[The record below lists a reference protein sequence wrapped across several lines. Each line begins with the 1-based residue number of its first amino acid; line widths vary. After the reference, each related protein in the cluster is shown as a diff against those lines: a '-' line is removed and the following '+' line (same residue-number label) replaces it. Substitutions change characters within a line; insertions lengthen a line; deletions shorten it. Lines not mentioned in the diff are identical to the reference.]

1 VQPRFDGRPDGPELS
16 FNPFCYGKDGRM
28 ATHMIDES
36 EKRRSACEACYLLN
50 WAIGDLI
57 ASARLFEFTHKW
69 EQLTPAPLQ
78 AIRVSRRM
86 ILMSLVVVIVYRLKE
101 VREQLIVEWLLSES
115 ELQSLGFRPIDEMMG
130 GEKKWRY
137 FETVRGQY
145 AGHSFAKRAT
155 NTRPGRIVDPRV
167 LGKALRQIGLFEPTE
182 FLKRAR
188 ALVPR
193 CRKGSG

>member
-1 VQPRFDGRPDGPELS
+1 
-16 FNPFCYGKDGRM
+16 M
-28 ATHMIDES
+28 AKHMIDES
-36 EKRRSACEACYLLN
+36 EKRRAACEACYLLN

-57 ASARLFEFTHKW
+57 ASARLFEFTYKW
-69 EQLTPAPLQ
+69 EQLTPQPLQ

-86 ILMSLVVVIVYRLKE
+86 ILMSLVVIVYRLKE
-101 VREQLIVEWLLSES
+101 AREQLIVEWLLSEA
-115 ELQSLGFRPIDEMMG
+115 ELQNLGFRAIDEVMG

-137 FETVRGQY
+137 FETIRGQY

-167 LGKALRQIGLFEPTE
+167 LGKALREIGLFEPAE

-188 ALVPR
+188 GLVPGVEKVR
-193 CRKGSG
+193 DELSRRYPEARQFLKDYGSDLEQGAT

>member
-1 VQPRFDGRPDGPELS
+1 
-16 FNPFCYGKDGRM
+16 
-28 ATHMIDES
+28 
-36 EKRRSACEACYLLN
+36 
-50 WAIGDLI
+50 
-57 ASARLFEFTHKW
+57 
-69 EQLTPAPLQ
+69 
-78 AIRVSRRM
+78 M